1 MNLPETRPSLLIR
14 VRDQEDR
21 DAWDEFSEIYRPVIV
36 RLARFKG
43 MQPADCEDLAQQVLL
58 SISKTIH
65 KWQPDA
71 DRARFSTWLK
81 RVAHNAILNAVTRTA
96 PDQATGNDNFGALCD
111 ENQTHSDADSEL
123 LRTEYRRS
131 VFQWASSQI
140 RDEFTS
146 DTWMSF
152 WLTAVEG
159 MEVDN
164 AARELDR
171 TRGSVYAS
179 RSRVMKRLRQKV
191 DEFCEEEQ
199 Q

>member
-36 RLARFKG
+36 RMARFKG

-65 KWQPDA
+65 NWQPDPG
-71 DRARFSTWLK
+71 RAKFSTWVK
-81 RVAHNAILNAVTRTA
+81 RIAHNAILNAITRTA
-96 PDQATGNDNFGALCD
+96 PDQATGNGDFDALCE
-111 ENQTHSDADSEL
+111 ENQIHSDADSEL

-131 VFQWASSQI
+131 VFQWASNQI
-140 RDEFTS
+140 RNEFTQE
-146 DTWMSF
+146 TWMSF
-152 WLTAVEG
+152 WRTAVEG
-159 MEVDN
+159 MDVDR
-164 AARELDR
+164 AAKELGR

-179 RSRVMKRLRQKV
+179 RSRVMRRLKQKV
-191 DEFCEEEQ
+191 DDFCEEEQ
-199 Q
+199 